1 MFEVYKSLRFFSILD
16 HYLGLL
22 PITDENIEI
31 FKYNKSLSKQYQ
43 FTPVYQKLS
52 YLHFFAGQL
61 LLVRNRIVFSVNF
74 VSFFDLVCPEASAK
88 ISQGKKNVRISNTKF
103 KYESLQGLQHL
114 LQHGLNN
121 LKSETLVNLHA
132 SKRLTNYYFKNSI
145 NRYFINCIFAT
156 QSNKR
161 NAKYDFSRHN
171 KADMWQQASVKL
183 KYT

>member
-1 MFEVYKSLRFFSILD
+1 MKRKPCNRQRKAITDVKIKYYKNLEYLSREYTGTLFTKNLGSRMFEVYKSLRFFSILD

-103 KYESLQGLQHL
+103 KYESLQGL
-114 LQHGLNN
+114 
-121 LKSETLVNLHA
+121 
-132 SKRLTNYYFKNSI
+132 
-145 NRYFINCIFAT
+145 
-156 QSNKR
+156 
-161 NAKYDFSRHN
+161 
-171 KADMWQQASVKL
+171 
-183 KYT
+183 

>member
-1 MFEVYKSLRFFSILD
+1 MKRKPCNRQRKAITDVKIKYYKNLEYLSREYAGTLFTKNLGSRMFEVYKSLRFFSILD

-103 KYESLQGLQHL
+103 KYESLQGL
-114 LQHGLNN
+114 
-121 LKSETLVNLHA
+121 
-132 SKRLTNYYFKNSI
+132 
-145 NRYFINCIFAT
+145 
-156 QSNKR
+156 
-161 NAKYDFSRHN
+161 
-171 KADMWQQASVKL
+171 
-183 KYT
+183 

>member
-1 MFEVYKSLRFFSILD
+1 MMKRKPCNRQRKAITDVKIKYYKNLEYLSREYAGTLFTKNLGSRMFEVYKSLRFFSILD

-103 KYESLQGLQHL
+103 KYESLQGL
-114 LQHGLNN
+114 
-121 LKSETLVNLHA
+121 
-132 SKRLTNYYFKNSI
+132 
-145 NRYFINCIFAT
+145 
-156 QSNKR
+156 
-161 NAKYDFSRHN
+161 
-171 KADMWQQASVKL
+171 
-183 KYT
+183 

>member
-1 MFEVYKSLRFFSILD
+1 MMKRKPCNRQRKAITDVKIKYYKNLEYLSREYTGTLFTKNLGSRMFEVYKSLRFFSILD

-103 KYESLQGLQHL
+103 KYESLQGL
-114 LQHGLNN
+114 
-121 LKSETLVNLHA
+121 
-132 SKRLTNYYFKNSI
+132 
-145 NRYFINCIFAT
+145 
-156 QSNKR
+156 
-161 NAKYDFSRHN
+161 
-171 KADMWQQASVKL
+171 
-183 KYT
+183 